1 MPPTTNFLN
10 PTERAQ
16 LIKKSRKL
24 AQVFGQTPGAADFLP
39 DARSSFLEVSAPSTS
54 KARHRPAA
62 SMNMIGQ
69 MPPAQRPLP
78 PWPAPD
84 KTIHM
89 TIHGRR
95 HSISSAPASDEAQTV
110 SLVSGDNES
119 SSPRSFMDFSNSNED
134 ADVDVDV
141 GPDDSISVAG
151 TVSASAGRSR
161 SRIPASPSS
170 PSLFENLSP
179 EEQAEEE
186 RRKKRDKLAKLHRFL
201 GSRVPTSLVL
211 GSDYLEAALPPPV
224 VALDGTLAM
233 SDSESRRSTWVKRRR
248 SSSAAVLS
256 SWSDDLDRLKED
268 LNDKEKAIIVRRA
281 QKMEKVRPVPST
293 SISPSQ

>member
-1 MPPTTNFLN
+1 
-10 PTERAQ
+10 
-16 LIKKSRKL
+16 
-24 AQVFGQTPGAADFLP
+24 
-39 DARSSFLEVSAPSTS
+39 
-54 KARHRPAA
+54 
-62 SMNMIGQ
+62 
-69 MPPAQRPLP
+69 
-78 PWPAPD
+78 
-84 KTIHM
+84 
-89 TIHGRR
+89 
-95 HSISSAPASDEAQTV
+95 
-110 SLVSGDNES
+110 
-119 SSPRSFMDFSNSNED
+119 
-134 ADVDVDV
+134 
-141 GPDDSISVAG
+141 
-151 TVSASAGRSR
+151 
-161 SRIPASPSS
+161 
-170 PSLFENLSP
+170 LFENLSP